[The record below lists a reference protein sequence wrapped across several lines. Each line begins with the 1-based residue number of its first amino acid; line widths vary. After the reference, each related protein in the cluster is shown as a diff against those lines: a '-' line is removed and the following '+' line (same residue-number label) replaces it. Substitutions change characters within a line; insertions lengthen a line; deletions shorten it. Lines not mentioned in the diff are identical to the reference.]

1 MFDAVSRKGRQDIEL
16 SDQSQPERQTLPQ
29 PISGL
34 SATRRGQK
42 AKYSLRA
49 DVVRFTPGSR
59 HPEDVAECPKSAAA
73 TLEMREAIKPKD
85 ALFVCT
91 PSSEQK
97 SAPLLGAR
105 ILLDIGQVDG
115 VTFHE

>member
-1 MFDAVSRKGRQDIEL
+1 MALWVNRVILAVGGLLPAFPRKRTSSGPAGM
-16 SDQSQPERQTLPQ
+16 SQKCQYE
-29 PISGL
+29 
-34 SATRRGQK
+34 
-42 AKYSLRA
+42 
-49 DVVRFTPGSR
+49 
-59 HPEDVAECPKSAAA
+59 
-73 TLEMREAIKPKD
+73 TLEMQEAVKPRD

-105 ILLDIGQVDG
+105 ILLDIRQVDG

>member
-1 MFDAVSRKGRQDIEL
+1 MFSALFRSLWVKLRRTQYEHMFSLCHRIRTLLDAVGM
-16 SDQSQPERQTLPQ
+16 SQKCQ
-29 PISGL
+29 
-34 SATRRGQK
+34 
-42 AKYSLRA
+42 Y
-49 DVVRFTPGSR
+49 
-59 HPEDVAECPKSAAA
+59 A
-73 TLEMREAIKPKD
+73 TLEMQEAIKPKD